1 MEKIPQKILSVA
13 IFIIIILLSLQPI
26 KNYDIWWHL
35 KTGEIIYQSWDIP
48 DKDIFSY
55 TKAGEPWTNHE
66 WLSQLIFYITYKLFG
81 FYGPI
86 ILKTFVLMLS
96 FFIIYKRNQLFLN
109 GYFNVFSIAV
119 IVMISHVSWLS
130 RPLIFTFLFIP
141 LILYILDLYILRDKK
156 ILWSI
161 PLIMIVWVNLHGSFI
176 LGLLLLF
183 LYVINA
189 LVHNRKKGVYLS
201 KILAASI
208 AATLINPNTY
218 EILLYP
224 LQYVT
229 ESVHTK
235 YILEWQSPSFHT
247 FSAFEGA
254 LLLSIIVL
262 AFSKRVSAL
271 DIVLIL
277 LFTHL
282 GLFAIRNTTI
292 YALIVVPIIFKYAQL
307 LVEQRISILNIPQ
320 NALRT
325 FSLSFSIAFLVIGAT
340 LFGYNF
346 YVNSFEYLKDSPVVY
361 KKFPKDAA
369 EYLLQNEEE
378 LSKYNMFNYYG
389 WGGYLIW
396 KLYPT
401 YRVFVDGRADLYGDF
416 IGEYAK
422 VKNLRPEAPEILK
435 KYNIS
440 LILIPK
446 GIALDLY
453 FNESTSWEMIYV
465 DNVSVIYLRGNLRG
479 DDEKNV

>member
-66 WLSQLIFYITYKLFG
+66 WLSQVIFYITYKLFG

-130 RPLIFTFLFIP
+130 RPLIFIFLFIP
-141 LILYILDLYILRDKK
+141 LTIYLLDLYILRDKK
-156 ILWSI
+156 TLWSM
-161 PLIMIVWVNLHGSFI
+161 PLIMIIWVNLHGSFI

-183 LYVINA
+183 LYTLNA
-189 LVHNRKKGVYLS
+189 LVHDRKKGIYLS
-201 KILAASI
+201 KILVVSI

-224 LQYVT
+224 LQYAT
-229 ESVHTK
+229 ESVHAK
-235 YILEWQSPSFHT
+235 YILEWQSPNFHT
-247 FSAFEGA
+247 FSAFEGV

-262 AFSKRVSAL
+262 AFSKGVNAL
-271 DIVLIL
+271 DMVLIL

-282 GLFAIRNTTI
+282 GLFAIRNTAI
-292 YALIVVPIIFKYAQL
+292 YALVVVPIIFKYAQL
-307 LVEQRISILNIPQ
+307 LVEQRISSLNLPQ
-320 NALRT
+320 PALRT
-325 FSLSFSIAFLVIGAT
+325 FSLSFSIAFLLIGTT

-346 YVNSFEYLKDSPVVY
+346 YVNSLEYLEDSPVVY
-361 KKFPKDAA
+361 DKFPKNAT
-369 EYLLQNEEE
+369 EYLLQNKEV
-378 LSKYNMFNYYG
+378 LSKYNMFNNYG

-396 KLYPT
+396 SLYPT
-401 YRVFVDGRADLYGDF
+401 YKVFVDGRADLYGDF
-416 IGEYAK
+416 IEEYYK
-422 VKNLRPEAPEILK
+422 VKSLKPEAPEILK

-440 LILIPK
+440 LILIHK
-446 GIALDLY
+446 DTALDLY
-453 FNESTSWEMIYV
+453 LNESTSWRRIYV
-465 DNVSVIYLRGNLRG
+465 DNVSVIYLRDR
-479 DDEKNV
+479 